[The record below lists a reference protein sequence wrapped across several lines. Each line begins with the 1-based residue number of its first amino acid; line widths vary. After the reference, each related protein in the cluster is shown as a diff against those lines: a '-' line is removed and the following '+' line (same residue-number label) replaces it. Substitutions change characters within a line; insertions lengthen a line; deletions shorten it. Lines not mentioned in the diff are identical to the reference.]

1 MALPILRKM
10 SRSSGA
16 SQTISQSFRE
26 GSCREPHHP
35 LSSLSLA
42 TARGE
47 LASDEARRSH
57 VIARKPLLNMQ
68 SFGWLGRRA
77 FPALVHVPGSTLITL
92 FAFLYDS
99 RGPHSI
105 WSDTRP
111 EYGYWA
117 LMWIVA
123 KLGLFIWILRQLL
136 RFAVFQ
142 YSQRMR
148 RVLEQYS
155 LVLWR

>member
-1 MALPILRKM
+1 MTYQARREIQKAL
-10 SRSSGA
+10 RSLPWYMFLVPTLLA
-16 SQTISQSFRE
+16 LF
-26 GSCREPHHP
+26 
-35 LSSLSLA
+35 LSLFD
-42 TARGE
+42 
-47 LASDEARRSH
+47 L
-57 VIARKPLLNMQ
+57 P
-68 SFGWLGRRA
+68 
-77 FPALVHVPGSTLITL
+77 
-92 FAFLYDS
+92 
-99 RGPHSI
+99 GPHSI

-111 EYGYWA
+111 QYGYWA